1 MECNVECA
9 QTKAVRQDYLTR
21 SCVLTSISK
30 HSINLNTMLEEHH
43 ILLSL
48 HKNDLNMREAKLAEE
63 EVHNIY
69 SFDGR

>member
-9 QTKAVRQDYLTR
+9 QTKAVRQHYLTR
-21 SCVLTSISK
+21 SRVLTSISK
-30 HSINLNTMLEEHH
+30 HSINLNTMLEERH